1 MSHAVRIV
9 HKRVQAMAGWS
20 DPGLRG
26 VRLALLAC
34 CLALSGLT
42 AADDGRRTRPAF
54 DEATTRALERAARA
68 TVGVRAT
75 AVDDARSVATLGRQR
90 EGSGVVIDADGLVLT
105 IGYVVLEAEQVRI
118 EVEPGREVPARVV
131 AYDLATGF
139 GLLRPLVPLR
149 VEPAP
154 LAGARAATD
163 DALMVTTGG
172 SDAVVGVARLMSQRP
187 FSGYWEYHIEHAL
200 FTAPPLPRHSGAG
213 LFNLKGELLG
223 IGSLAVADTLPADDP
238 RSTPGNMFVPVELLR
253 PVLDELLARGT
264 SAPSRRAWLGLNC
277 VEQRGQVRVVR
288 VSEDSP
294 AEAGGVRVGDRIVR
308 IDGADVS
315 TLDTLWKALWTGG
328 GPEREV
334 RLEVRRGDDTHTLRL
349 QSVDRQST
357 LRRARGI

>member
-1 MSHAVRIV
+1 
-9 HKRVQAMAGWS
+9 MAGWS
-20 DPGLRG
+20 D
-26 VRLALLAC
+26 LLMRAFC
-34 CLALSGLT
+34 RSIAASCLALSAL
-42 AADDGRRTRPAF
+42 AAASDDGRRATPAI
-54 DEATTRALERAARA
+54 DEVTTRALERAARA

-75 AVDDARSVATLGRQR
+75 AVDDARSLPTLGRQR

-105 IGYVVLEAEQVRI
+105 IGYVVLKAEQVRI

-149 VEPAP
+149 VEPVP
-154 LAGARAATD
+154 LAGRRAATD
-163 DALMVTTGG
+163 DTLMVSTGG

-238 RSTPGNMFVPVELLR
+238 RSAPGNMFVPVELLR
-253 PVLDELLARGT
+253 PVLGELLARGT
-264 SAPSRRAWLGLNC
+264 SPASRRAWLGLNC
-277 VEQRGQVRVVR
+277 VEQRGQVRVIR
-288 VSEDSP
+288 VNEDSP

-308 IDGADVS
+308 IDAADVN
-315 TLDTLWKALWTGG
+315 TLDALWKALWSGG
-328 GPEREV
+328 EPEREV
-334 RLEVRRGDDTHTLRL
+334 RLEVRRGDETHTLRL
-349 QSVDRQST
+349 RSVDRQST
-357 LRRARGI
+357 LRRPRGV